1 LYIQARTWC
10 FIENFDI
17 RSNRYFSNEK
27 FISKE
32 KGEIMRALSSTALG
46 LILSLSTTPV
56 LSNEITAYQWD
67 FGDGNTSSEA
77 NPNHEYQ
84 QPGFY
89 QVTLKAFV
97 NDKLSYSKQHLV
109 DAVSPTIKKFII
121 LGENTV
127 KVGENLSFTTELET
141 TQPLQL
147 SYIWRTQEGVEH
159 SGNQYAFTAEKTG
172 TFELTVS
179 GFFEDKLVTT
189 DTFSYTVTTADSNP
203 TPTTPTDKTQQSDDG
218 GGSFFWILP
227 ALFIATFRRKQQR

>member
-1 LYIQARTWC
+1 
-10 FIENFDI
+10 
-17 RSNRYFSNEK
+17 
-27 FISKE
+27 
-32 KGEIMRALSSTALG
+32 MRALSSIALG
-46 LILSLSTTPV
+46 LALSLSTAPV

-67 FGDGNTSSEA
+67 FGDGTISSEA
-77 NPNHEYQ
+77 NPDHEYQ

-121 LGENTV
+121 LGENTA
-127 KVGENLSFTTELET
+127 KVGENLLFETELET

-147 SYIWRTQEGVEH
+147 NYIWTNQEGDEH
-159 SGNQYAFTAEKTG
+159 SGSQYKFTAEKEG

-189 DTFSYTVTTADSNP
+189 DTLSYTVTAADTTP
-203 TPTTPTDKTQQSDDG
+203 TPTTPTDKTQQSDGG
-218 GGSFFWILP
+218 GGSFFWMLP
-227 ALFIATFRRKQQR
+227 ALLITALRRKQKH

>member
-1 LYIQARTWC
+1 
-10 FIENFDI
+10 
-17 RSNRYFSNEK
+17 
-27 FISKE
+27 
-32 KGEIMRALSSTALG
+32 MRALSSTALG
-46 LILSLSTTPV
+46 LILLLSTPSV

-67 FGDGNTSSEA
+67 FGDGTTSSEA

-121 LGENTV
+121 LGENTA

-147 SYIWRTQEGVEH
+147 NYIWTTQEGNEH
-159 SGNQYAFTAEKTG
+159 SGSRYSFTAEKTG
-172 TFELTVS
+172 TFELSVS
-179 GFFEDKLVTT
+179 GFFNGRKVTT
-189 DTFSYTVTTADSNP
+189 DTLSYTVSVADTTP
-203 TPTTPTDKTQQSDDG
+203 TPTTPTDKTKQSDEG
-218 GGSFFWILP
+218 GGSLFWVLP
-227 ALFIATFRRKQQR
+227 ALFITGLRRKLKS

>member
-1 LYIQARTWC
+1 MYIHVRTWC

-17 RSNRYFSNEK
+17 RSYCQFSYENYL
-27 FISKE
+27 FKE
-32 KGEIMRALSSTALG
+32 KGENMRALSSLALG
-46 LILSLSTTPV
+46 LTLSLSTAPV

-67 FGDGNTSSEA
+67 FGDGTTSSEA

-127 KVGENLSFTTELET
+127 KVGEDLLFETELEST
-141 TQPLQL
+141 KPLQL
-147 SYIWRTQEGVEH
+147 NYIWTNQEGDEH
-159 SGNQYAFTAEKTG
+159 SGNQYRFTAEKEG
-172 TFELTVS
+172 TYELTVS
-179 GFFEDKLVTT
+179 GFFEDNLVAT
-189 DTFSYTVTTADSNP
+189 DTLSFTVTAADTTPS
-203 TPTTPTDKTQQSDDG
+203 PTTPKDKTQQSDG
-218 GGSFFWILP
+218 GGGTLFWMLP
-227 ALFIATFRRKQQR
+227 ALLIVVLRRKQQS